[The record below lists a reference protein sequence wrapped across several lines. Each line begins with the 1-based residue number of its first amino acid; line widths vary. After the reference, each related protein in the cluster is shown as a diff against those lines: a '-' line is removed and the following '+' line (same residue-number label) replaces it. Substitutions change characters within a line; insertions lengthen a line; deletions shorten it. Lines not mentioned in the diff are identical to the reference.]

1 MRQPHFHTRG
11 PTLQLAP
18 ARGDAPCPVKDVHSL
33 RSQERYSRQADRVIS
48 APLRETFLNPTS
60 YPYPQADRDA
70 ERVKLALAAG
80 AIIGTWF
87 WDIPQDQVTVDDALA
102 QAFGLD
108 PAVARR
114 PVPLQDI
121 VSVVHPE
128 DRAGLEQAISAA
140 VARGGRYAHQYR
152 TRGTDGVY
160 RWIEAVGRVDIDA
173 QGRAVGFPGVLIDID
188 ERRQL
193 EAERDQAQ
201 TLLRSFVE
209 AAPGVVYAKDRQGR
223 LLIGNRGTTELL
235 GLPPE
240 QYIGRTDAELLRD
253 PVQAAALMATDERV
267 MASGCTEQ
275 VEEEVSFPD
284 GRRAWWLSTKAPL
297 FDADGNIAGLVGTSL
312 DITGRKAAEA
322 RHNETE
328 ERYRLAARATNDAI
342 WDWRMSDGH
351 VVWNE
356 ALHTLFGHTLTETDA
371 LWWLDHI
378 HPEDRQRVDATI
390 HAVIEGEDSAW
401 SGEYRFRRAD
411 GSYAVV
417 LDRGTVL
424 RGPDGEPHRMIG
436 AMLDLSG
443 RKAAEA
449 ALAESEERLRFATE
463 AGDMGFWDVD
473 LVNNVL
479 IWPRRTK
486 AMFGIS
492 AHVPVSMQ
500 DFYAGLHPDDRDAT
514 HAAFEA
520 AADPELR
527 ALYDV
532 EYRTIGKEDGMVRW
546 VAAKGRG
553 LFERGTCVRVL
564 GVAVDVTAR
573 RLADAR
579 LKELN
584 EHLETRVAQEVAQRT
599 RVEDALRQSQKM
611 EAVGQLTGGIAHDF
625 NNMLATVIGPLDL
638 LAARLGDDDPR
649 AKRYIDMA
657 IDGARRAAQL
667 TQRLLAF
674 SRQQPL
680 QPVPVDANRL
690 VAEMSDLLIHSLG
703 SSVRLETVLAADLWS
718 AFADANQLENVIL
731 NLAVNA
737 RDAMPGGGRLTVETA
752 NRRIG
757 PDGDID
763 RSGVP
768 AGDYVQI
775 AVADNGNGMS
785 PEVMAKAFE
794 PFFTTKKVGQ
804 GTGLGLSQVYG
815 FVKQSSGH
823 VRIASTLGEGTTVRI
838 FLPRLMAV
846 IDDPVV
852 ADPGSQQAVVEGGQ
866 ELILVVEDE
875 PGVRQFSIDALSE
888 LGYPVLAADGAAAAL
903 TLLERHPGIA
913 LLFTDVLM
921 PEVNGR
927 ELADEALRRR
937 PDLKVLF
944 ATGYSRNALVQDGML
959 DPSVQLIGKP
969 FTVQELA
976 ARVRAVLG

>member
-1 MRQPHFHTRG
+1 MPATVPQRRRRWRRPATRLQQATFPALPGNDNLGVLNASFPCLCRENSLNLPPPPAPH
-11 PTLQLAP
+11 A
-18 ARGDAPCPVKDVHSL
+18 
-33 RSQERYSRQADRVIS
+33 E
-48 APLRETFLNPTS
+48 
-60 YPYPQADRDA
+60 RDA

-80 AIIGTWF
+80 AIVGTWF
-87 WDIPQDQVTVDDALA
+87 WDVTHDRLTVDDALA
-102 QAFGLD
+102 HAFGLE
-108 PAVARR
+108 PAAVQGELRLDQ
-114 PVPLQDI
+114 V
-121 VSVVHPE
+121 VSTVHAE
-128 DRAGLEQAISAA
+128 DRAGLEQAIAA
-140 VARGGRYAHQYR
+140 ALRRGGRYSHQYR
-152 TRGTDGVY
+152 TRGNDGQY
-160 RWIEAVGRVDIDA
+160 RWIEAVGRVDLDA
-173 QGRAVGFPGVLIDID
+173 DGRAVGFPGVLIDID
-188 ERRQL
+188 ERRRL
-193 EAERDQAQ
+193 ESERDQAQ
-201 TLLRSFVE
+201 VLLRSFVE

-223 LLIGNRGTTELL
+223 LLIGNRGTTELI

-240 QYIGRTDAELLRD
+240 RYIGRTDAELLSD
-253 PVQAAALMATDERV
+253 PVQAAAVMAADERV
-267 MASGCTEQ
+267 MANGRSEQ
-275 VEEEVSFPD
+275 LEEEVSFPD
-284 GRRAWWLSTKAPL
+284 GRRAVWLSTKAPL
-297 FDADGNIAGLVGTSL
+297 RDADGSVVGLVGTSL
-312 DITGRKAAEA
+312 DITDRKAAAAE
-322 RHNETE
+322 HQEIE

-356 ALHTLFGHTLTETDA
+356 ALCALFGHALTETTA
-371 LWWLDHI
+371 QWWLDNI
-378 HPEDRQRVDATI
+378 HPDDRQRVDDHI
-390 HAVIEGEDSAW
+390 HAVIASETSSW
-401 SGEYRFRRAD
+401 TGEYRFRRAD

-424 RGPDGEPHRMIG
+424 RGASGEPHRMIG
-436 AMLDLSG
+436 AMLDLTS

-473 LVNNVL
+473 LVHDVL
-479 IWPRRTK
+479 IWPPRTK

-492 AHVPVSMQ
+492 AHVDVSLQ
-500 DFYAGLHPDDRDAT
+500 DFYGGLHPDDRAET
-514 HAAFEA
+514 SAAFAA
-520 AADPELR
+520 AADPALR

-532 EYRTIGKEDGMVRW
+532 EYRTVGKEDGVVRW

-553 LFERGTCVRVL
+553 LFEGDRCVRVL
-564 GVAVDVTAR
+564 GVAIEVTAR

-584 EHLETRVAQEVAQRT
+584 EHLEARVLEEVLERT
-599 RVEDALRQSQKM
+599 RAEEALRQSQKM

-638 LAARLGDDDPR
+638 LAARLGDQDPR

-657 IDGARRAAQL
+657 MDGARRAAQL
-667 TQRLLAF
+667 TQRLLSF

-690 VAEMSDLLIHSLG
+690 VAGMSDLLVHSLG

-718 AFADANQLENVIL
+718 TFADANQLENVIL

-752 NRRIG
+752 NCAQDDASAG
-757 PDGDID
+757 
-763 RSGVP
+763 SVP
-768 AGDYVQI
+768 AGDYVLI
-775 AVADNGNGMS
+775 AVADNGSGMS

-815 FVKQSSGH
+815 FVKQSAGH
-823 VRIASTLGEGTTVRI
+823 VRIESGIGRGTTVKLY
-838 FLPRLMAV
+838 LPRLMAV
-846 IDDPVV
+846 VDPLPETTSDDALEVV
-852 ADPGSQQAVVEGGQ
+852 GGQ
-866 ELILVVEDE
+866 ELVLVVEDE
-875 PGVRQFSIDALSE
+875 PGVRQFSIDALTE

-903 TLLERHPGIA
+903 KLLDAHPAVA
-913 LLFTDVLM
+913 LLFTDVVM

-937 PDLKVLF
+937 PELKVLF

-959 DPSVQLIGKP
+959 DPSVQMIGKP
-969 FTVQELA
+969 FTVDELA
-976 ARVRAVLG
+976 MRVRAALG